1 MKELDLSKLRASRLE
16 IDLDRIAYNMKALRD
31 YLGPCRILGV
41 IKSDAYSHGAVHV
54 ARTIMEAGAWALA
67 VATFGE
73 AMELREAGLDYP
85 VLILGY
91 TEEAN
96 FDLLARESISQ
107 TVYRLDQARL
117 LNQAGRRQ
125 DKKIKVHIKI
135 DTGMSRLGFI
145 PGPESLEAL
154 EEIYRMDYLEPE
166 GIYSHFAESEIE
178 DKSFSHQQYQDFMA
192 FLSCLEAKGLDL
204 GIRHISNAGAA
215 IDLPAYNLD
224 MVRLGVPIFGVYS
237 NYELQSPKLDVK
249 LSLAFKTRLS
259 NLKLVRAGSSIS
271 YNREFVCQEDRLIA
285 TLPLGYADGFSQEM
299 ADSLGVYV
307 DDQPARVVG
316 RVCMDQTMVDLTGLK
331 GISMDSQVEIFNDRS
346 QKFLSAKYIASL
358 GRRLPRVYFSKGRP
372 VLVEDYLK

>member
-154 EEIYRMDYLEPE
+154 EEIYGMDYLEPE
-166 GIYSHFAESEIE
+166 GIYSHFAESEI
-178 DKSFSHQQYQDFMA
+178 
-192 FLSCLEAKGLDL
+192 
-204 GIRHISNAGAA
+204 
-215 IDLPAYNLD
+215 
-224 MVRLGVPIFGVYS
+224 
-237 NYELQSPKLDVK
+237 
-249 LSLAFKTRLS
+249 
-259 NLKLVRAGSSIS
+259 
-271 YNREFVCQEDRLIA
+271 
-285 TLPLGYADGFSQEM
+285 
-299 ADSLGVYV
+299 
-307 DDQPARVVG
+307 
-316 RVCMDQTMVDLTGLK
+316 
-331 GISMDSQVEIFNDRS
+331 
-346 QKFLSAKYIASL
+346 
-358 GRRLPRVYFSKGRP
+358 
-372 VLVEDYLK
+372 